1 MGTSHAARY
10 GVSHA
15 SHRGTGSHA
24 PHDAANSREVRGT
37 RADRGRE
44 VRSRD
49 GRGHE
54 ARQPRKMLRP
64 KDTGLELRREEY
76 GQTSLGARSQTS
88 RRRQE
93 SRLRKIRDLGS
104 TRPPFPFKPLIA
116 IVAVLLVASVGV
128 LAGTSIMRALRQP
141 AQTQEAGG
149 KVVMKGGR
157 STAIDDSA
165 KIFTTTYDWDN
176 ATTKR
181 GRISYKMGG
190 TVVSRTGI
198 DVSEHNGKIDWSKV
212 AADGID
218 FTYIRIGYRGSVEG
232 NITHDKR
239 FEQNFDGARKNGLD
253 VGVYFYSQA
262 ITAEEARE
270 EARYVV
276 KQLDGYATE
285 YPVVFDMEPS
295 TSGDDRVSS
304 LTNDQMTAI
313 AKAFCKE
320 LQKNGYYACVYGSRA
335 DLAHYD
341 LAALSRYGFWYA
353 EYAKAPTMAL
363 RYGIW
368 QYTDSGK
375 VDGIDGNVDLDID
388 LTGALEK
395 VQRAE
400 KSKAQ

>member
-1 MGTSHAARY
+1 MGTSPAARYGTSHAN
-10 GVSHA
+10 
-15 SHRGTGSHA
+15 HRGTGSRVSR
-24 PHDAANSREVRGT
+24 DASSSREVRGT

-49 GRGHE
+49 GRGRE

-76 GQTSLGARSQTS
+76 GQTGLATRSQTS

-116 IVAVLLVASVGV
+116 LVAVLLVASVGV
-128 LAGTSIMRALRQP
+128 LAGTSIMRALQQP
-141 AQTQEAGG
+141 AQTQEAGS
-149 KVVMKGGR
+149 KVKMKGGR
-157 STAIDDSA
+157 STAIDDSK

-176 ATTKR
+176 ATVKSD
-181 GRISYKMGG
+181 RISYKAGG
-190 TVVSRTGI
+190 KVVSRTGV

-218 FTYIRIGYRGSVEG
+218 FAYIRIGYRGSVEG

-253 VGVYFYSQA
+253 VGVYFFSQA
-262 ITAEEARE
+262 ITPEEARE

-276 KQLDGYATE
+276 KQLDGYATS

-295 TSGDDRVSS
+295 LSGDDRISS
-304 LTNDQMTAI
+304 LTDDQMTAI

-320 LQKNGYYACVYGSRA
+320 VQKNGYYACVYGSRA

-388 LTGALEK
+388 LTTALEK
-395 VQRAE
+395 VQKAE

>member
-1 MGTSHAARY
+1 MGGAHATRYGASHAGSWGAGGRVARD
-10 GVSHA
+10 
-15 SHRGTGSHA
+15 GSA
-24 PHDAANSREVRGT
+24 SREVRGT

-44 VRSRD
+44 
-49 GRGHE
+49 

-64 KDTGLELRREEY
+64 KDASLELRREEY
-76 GQTSLGARSQTS
+76 GQTGLATRSQTS

-116 IVAVLLVASVGV
+116 LVAVLLVASVGV
-128 LAGTSIMRALRQP
+128 LAGTSIMRALQQP
-141 AQTQEAGG
+141 AQTQEAGS
-149 KVVMKGGR
+149 KVKMKGGR
-157 STAIDDSA
+157 STAIDDSK

-176 ATTKR
+176 ATVKS
-181 GRISYKMGG
+181 GRISYKAGG
-190 TVVSRTGI
+190 KVVSRTGI
-198 DVSEHNGKIDWSKV
+198 DVSEHNGKIDWAKV

-218 FTYIRIGYRGSVEG
+218 FAYIRIGYRGSVEG

-253 VGVYFYSQA
+253 VGVYFFSQA
-262 ITAEEARE
+262 ITPEEARD

-320 LQKNGYYACVYGSRA
+320 LRKNGYYACVYGSRA

-388 LTGALEK
+388 LTTALEK
-395 VQRAE
+395 VQKAE